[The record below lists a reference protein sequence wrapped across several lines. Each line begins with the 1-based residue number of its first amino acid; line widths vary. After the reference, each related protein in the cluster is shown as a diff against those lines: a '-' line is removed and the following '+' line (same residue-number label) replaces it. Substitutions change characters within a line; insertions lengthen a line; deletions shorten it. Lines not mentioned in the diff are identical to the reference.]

1 MGTRM
6 DKRILLGCIAALAVL
21 VVVSLL
27 TQLFGAQ
34 LSWSLQT
41 PLGVLP
47 VADIVGTLLAM
58 GAGGWVARNRRFR
71 WLALGLMAAVW
82 LAALAVLGTA
92 AGPSSPEPMRSVPA
106 MLQYNALAIVLTLV
120 AAWFGAWLGERQFRL
135 RKGSVAATGS
145 R

>member
-1 MGTRM
+1 M

-21 VVVSLL
+21 VGVSLL
-27 TQLFGAQ
+27 TQLFGSQ

-47 VADIVGTLLAM
+47 VADVIGTALAM

-71 WLALGLMAAVW
+71 WLALALMAAVW
-82 LAALAVLGTA
+82 IATLAVLGAA
-92 AGPSSPEPMRSVPA
+92 AGPTSPEPMRSLPA
-106 MLQYNALAIVLTLV
+106 MLQYNALAIVLTLA
-120 AAWFGAWLGERQFRL
+120 AAWTGAWLGERQAAL
-135 RKGSVAATGS
+135 KKGPLHPAGS